1 MFGKKPVFLLWLS
14 LTLTL
19 RSHSEHFSHQTGGSH
34 TRNSTTP
41 PAGCP
46 PTWRCHQIRRLRA
59 QSHQTAP
66 LLPMLITNSRPPIY
80 PQLLFSMATN
90 RKFPW
95 PPPSWIWLCGRIAR
109 RTEGNISSYLPV
121 CYKIWS
127 WLRMNS
133 QGLRG
138 KVSSAGASVA
148 VELGCIILHEQGCVH
163 QPESSLNAML
173 LEFWW
178 RLHHVGM
185 VNYYLHF

>member
-1 MFGKKPVFLLWLS
+1 MALLDS
-14 LTLTL
+14 YTEITLTTL
-19 RSHSEHFSHQTGGSH
+19 LTPDRGFTHTQFHNTTSWMSSYLEMPSDPQVKGSV
-34 TRNSTTP
+34 P
-41 PAGCP
+41 PNCS
-46 PTWRCHQIRRLRA
+46 PTSDA
-59 QSHQTAP
+59 NP
-66 LLPMLITNSRPPIY
+66 NSRPPIY